1 MYSLKWDKIRKCTK
15 PFNVCAT
22 RSNSIYTEYF
32 YFIHECY
39 LHLDGKGIWMLNIT
53 RVIDIVSPRMT
64 LGKRLKLREE
74 LVCSMIMRSENIALK
89 NSNNKNDS
97 LS

>member
-1 MYSLKWDKIRKCTK
+1 MQKTLC
-15 PFNVCAT
+15 NVCAT

-32 YFIHECY
+32 YFVHEYY
-39 LHLDGKGIWMLNIT
+39 LYLDGKGFWMLNIT
-53 RVIDIVSPRMT
+53 RVIDIFFSKNDPWQ
-64 LGKRLKLREE
+64 KLKLRKE
-74 LVCSMIMRSENIALK
+74 LVCSMITRSENAALK